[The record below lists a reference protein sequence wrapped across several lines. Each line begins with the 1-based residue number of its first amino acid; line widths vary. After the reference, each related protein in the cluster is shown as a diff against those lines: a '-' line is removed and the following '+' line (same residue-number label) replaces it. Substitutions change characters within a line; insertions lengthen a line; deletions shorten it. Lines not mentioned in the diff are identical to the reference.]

1 MPGRWVDGFR
11 VDPELDIEDFYTV
24 PGSTGMTIAEHCGA
38 AIAQID
44 VLALAIRTT
53 LYTSPDPLDDQVVA
67 AVSNAGTGP
76 WPKTARE
83 ALNKVSS
90 SLKQL
95 REELELINTS
105 GWNRSATSHLEM
117 QSFTVLTLARGSSRV
132 AAERL
137 IAVESLVR
145 ELT

>member
-1 MPGRWVDGFR
+1 
-11 VDPELDIEDFYTV
+11 
-24 PGSTGMTIAEHCGA
+24 MTIAEHCGA

-53 LYTSPDPLDDQVVA
+53 LYTSPDPLEDQVVA